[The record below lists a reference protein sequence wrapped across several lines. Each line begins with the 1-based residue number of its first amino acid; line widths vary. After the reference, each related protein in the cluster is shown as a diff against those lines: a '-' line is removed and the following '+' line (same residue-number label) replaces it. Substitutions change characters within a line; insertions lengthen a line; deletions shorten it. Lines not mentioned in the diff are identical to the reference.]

1 MISGMSQPHPLI
13 LLAHYRVELSLQVVS
28 HRRDRVLAV
37 EERDGSL
44 ELVTV
49 ITQLIRGHRV
59 READASGGLQ
69 SCARSSLRAGP
80 NGHVGAGID
89 MASIPRGA

>member
-1 MISGMSQPHPLI
+1 MSQPHPLI

-59 READASGGLQ
+59 KRM
-69 SCARSSLRAGP
+69 LRAVYSHVL
-80 NGHVGAGID
+80 GHH
-89 MASIPRGA
+89 